1 MDFKD
6 RQLKSS
12 YIDLFILLLY
22 IYISKSA
29 LSLWFWSGLGAK
41 FCINKEDFVM
51 DRLKGKV
58 AIVTGSTS
66 GIGVGI
72 ANLYAAEGAKVV
84 ICGRREEKGQAVV
97 DEIVKNG
104 GEAYYHFMD
113 ITAPESIDKLLADT
127 VEKYGKIDVL
137 VNNAANV
144 GLKDGRVDE
153 LTLEMWDAVFQSD
166 VRGTFY
172 ATKCVLPYMQKNET
186 GGSIINI
193 GSMASCGGDLG
204 STAYACAKAGVDM
217 LTQSTALQYG
227 KDNIRCNC
235 VRPGL
240 IVTPQNEAYVPQAL
254 KDVFLSNIMVNRYGC
269 PEDIGHL
276 CVYLASDESAY
287 VTGQIMNVDGGL
299 NSHVSTVAQFRELNS
314 RTW

>member
-1 MDFKD
+1 
-6 RQLKSS
+6 
-12 YIDLFILLLY
+12 
-22 IYISKSA
+22 
-29 LSLWFWSGLGAK
+29 
-41 FCINKEDFVM
+41 M

-66 GIGVGI
+66 GIGIGI
-72 ANLYAAEGAKVV
+72 ATLFAAEGAKVI
-84 ICGRREEKGQAVV
+84 ICGRREAKGQAVV
-97 DEIVKNG
+97 ERIQKEG
-104 GEAYYHFMD
+104 GEASYHFMD
-113 ITAPESIDKLLADT
+113 ITATESIEQLCADT
-127 VEKYGKIDVL
+127 AEKYGKIDVL

-153 LTLEMWDAVFQSD
+153 LTLDMWDQVFQSD
-166 VRGTFY
+166 LRGTFY
-172 ATKCVLPYMQKNET
+172 TTKCVLPYMQKNEN

-204 STAYACAKAGVDM
+204 STAYACAKAGVNM
-217 LTQSTALQYG
+217 LTQYTALQYG
-227 KDNIRCNC
+227 KQNIRCNC

-240 IVTPQNEAYVPQAL
+240 IVTPENEARVPQAL
-254 KDVFLSNIMVNRYGC
+254 KDVFTSNIMVPRYGC

-276 CVYLASDESAY
+276 CVYLASDESSY

-299 NSHVSTVAQFRELNS
+299 NSHVTTVAQFWQLNS

>member
-1 MDFKD
+1 
-6 RQLKSS
+6 
-12 YIDLFILLLY
+12 
-22 IYISKSA
+22 
-29 LSLWFWSGLGAK
+29 
-41 FCINKEDFVM
+41 M

-72 ANLYAAEGAKVV
+72 AKAFAAEGAKVV
-84 ICGRREEKGQAVV
+84 ICGRRESKGQAVV
-97 DEIVKNG
+97 DSIVAAG
-104 GEAYYHFMD
+104 GEATYHFMD
-113 ITAPESIDKLLADT
+113 ITQTESIEELLKDT
-127 VEKYGKIDVL
+127 AEKYGKIDIL

-144 GLKDGRVDE
+144 ALKDGRVDE
-153 LTLEMWDAVFQSD
+153 LTLDMWDAIFQSD

-172 ATKCVLPYMQKNET
+172 ATRQVIPYMKENK

-217 LTQSTALQYG
+217 LTKSTALQYG
-227 KDNIRCNC
+227 KAGIRCNC

-240 IVTPQNEAYVPQAL
+240 IVTPENEAYVPQVL
-254 KDVFLSNIMVNRYGC
+254 KDIFLNNIMVGRYGA
-269 PEDIGHL
+269 PQDIANMCL
-276 CVYLASDESAY
+276 YLASDESEY
-287 VTGQIMNVDGGL
+287 FTGQVVTVDGGL
-299 NSHVSTVAQFRELNS
+299 NAHVSTVGEFKKMAT